1 MRLVSK
7 SLLILFSITLLSSS
21 LKAQAGYSSA
31 AMSMSKQKSDQIII
45 PRPEEI
51 IVEEYANYH
60 RHNLPLPQQGQNV
73 ELDLR
78 WGNEAFNA
86 TTDEAI
92 FQVGITTARITD
104 YSEVDPVN
112 VSLVIDKSGSM
123 GADDKLVKT
132 KKAMLAFVKR
142 LRPKD
147 HISIVEFDHNAKT
160 VLPAQSASNLAVIE
174 QVINNIQ
181 LGGSTNMHDG
191 IISGY
196 KETLKN
202 YKKDKTNRVIILTDA
217 ITNTGVIDPEEI
229 IKNTE
234 PYNKEYNIDF
244 AMIGVGVDFNYSLS
258 RQMTS
263 NSKTQIHF
271 VNDADDIQ
279 KVFIDEVESLLAPVA
294 KEPVLTI
301 ELPADVELIQ
311 LYGYEPVIDRQKI
324 EIRLNNIDAGLTQV
338 VLGKVTLKKGMKKK
352 SQINASLSFNDIKKK
367 SKVTLDATAHLVQ
380 DKNQGLL
387 DKLKDEEVKK
397 NFMIAH
403 MAQQL
408 KEMAT
413 LYVANDAQKAK
424 DLLDITI
431 GDVKKIFYG
440 TTDEDI
446 RRMLKILENYSGNL
460 NTLAKR

>member
-1 MRLVSK
+1 MNLVSK
-7 SLLILFSITLLSSS
+7 SLLILFSIILLSSS
-21 LKAQAGYSSA
+21 VNAQAGYSSA
-31 AMSMSKQKSDQIII
+31 AMSMSKQKSDRIII

-60 RHNLPLPQQGQNV
+60 RHNLPLPQQGRNV

-78 WGNEAFNA
+78 WGNEEINA
-86 TTDEAI
+86 ASDEAI

-123 GADDKLVKT
+123 GSDDKLIKT
-132 KKAMLAFVKR
+132 KQAMLAFVKR

-147 HISIVEFDHNAKT
+147 HISIVEFDHNARI
-160 VLPAQSASNLAVIE
+160 VLPAQSASNIAIIE
-174 QVINNIQ
+174 QAINKIQ

-217 ITNTGVIDPEEI
+217 ITNTGVVDPEEI

-271 VNDADDIQ
+271 VNDADDIK

-294 KEPVLTI
+294 KSPVLTI
-301 ELPADVELIQ
+301 ELPSGIELVQ
-311 LYGYEPVIDRQKI
+311 LYGYQPVINNQTI
-324 EIRLNNIDAGLTQV
+324 EINLNNIDAGLTQV
-338 VLGKVTLKKGMKKK
+338 VLGKVKLKNGIKKK
-352 SQINASLSFNDIKKK
+352 NQLKASLSFNDIKKK
-367 SKVTLDATAHLVQ
+367 SKVTLDATADLVQ
-380 DKNQGLL
+380 SKSQSLVDN
-387 DKLKDEEVKK
+387 LKDEDVKK

-408 KEMAT
+408 REMAT
-413 LYVANDAQKAK
+413 LYAANDPQKAK

-431 GDVKKIFYG
+431 GDVKKIFFG